1 MNLCNLNDI
10 RALLGRHGFH
20 FSKAMGQNFLIDAAV
35 PQAIA
40 EGSGADESCGVL
52 EIGPGIGCLTEQLA
66 RRAGKVVSVELDKRL
81 LPVLAETMAPY
92 ENVSIISG
100 DILKLDIAAL
110 VEQEFSGRKPIVC
123 ANLPYN
129 ITTPV
134 LSALIDS
141 GRFNSLTVMIQK
153 EVAQRICAAP
163 STADYGAFSV
173 YMQFYT
179 EPRILFDVPP
189 HCFTP
194 QPKVTSAVLHCPVR
208 SQPPVPVQDT
218 AFFFR
223 VVRAAFAMRRK
234 TLLNGLASAFG
245 SRLNK
250 SQLSAA
256 LEACGLSP
264 SVRGETLGI
273 VEFARLSDCLLELW
287 NG

>member
-163 STADYGAFSV
+163 GTADYGAFSI

-194 QPKVTSAVLHCPVR
+194 HPKVTSAVLHCPVR

-273 VEFARLSDCLLELW
+273 AEFARLSDCLLELW